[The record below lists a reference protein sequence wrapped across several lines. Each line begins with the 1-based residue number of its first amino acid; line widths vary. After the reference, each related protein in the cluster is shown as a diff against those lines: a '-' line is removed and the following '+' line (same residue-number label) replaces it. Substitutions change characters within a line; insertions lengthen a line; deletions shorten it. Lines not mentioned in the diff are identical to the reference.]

1 MSHLHIPDGVLPLWL
16 WLGGLIVA
24 LLVLGA
30 SVYASRASSPQ
41 QLAYRAALGALMLA
55 VMSVPLGPFGYHLSM
70 AGVLGV
76 LLGPAASFQ
85 VCVIVSGTL
94 ALFGHGGL
102 TVVGLNAL
110 VLGAGAAAARPVFR
124 MIGRRLS
131 AAARAAIATVVS
143 QIVSGVLLVAV
154 VAASSASDPTAIH
167 AHGASEAGR
176 FALVGLPLWLAGV
189 ALEAGVAYG
198 VVKFLERVNPSLLPS
213 PVEAPS

>member
-131 AAARAAIATVVS
+131 A
-143 QIVSGVLLVAV
+143 LVAV